1 MLFFHH
7 HCNGLLSITAE
18 GTITEEEDTEET
30 NSEDEHTGPVGDGLV
45 TLSQLPK
52 SRWHT
57 LAHIDA
63 IKVLHCITV
72 LSCVISFTRN
82 VTNPKSHQKYP
93 KQLPSSYPHSQDC
106 N

>member
-1 MLFFHH
+1 MHFVHH

-18 GTITEEEDTEET
+18 GTITEEDTEET

-45 TLSQLPK
+45 TLSRLPK
-52 SRWHT
+52 SRLHT
-57 LAHIDA
+57 LSHIDA

-72 LSCVISFTRN
+72 LNYVILHTRN
-82 VTNPKSHQKYP
+82 GTNPKSHQKYP